1 MHNMP
6 HIGYNCCVMSS
17 LQNIIIASGYLGIF
31 VTIFAESG
39 FLLGIFLPGDSLLFT
54 LGLFASRGS
63 FSIWVLLPL
72 SIVAAIAGDSFGYF
86 SGKKF
91 GPAIF
96 NRDDSFFFRK
106 SYIEKTRHFYEK
118 YGKKTI
124 ILARFVPIVRTLAPI
139 FAGVA
144 GMNYKTFVSYNIVG
158 GILWPSSMLLA
169 GYFLGTWF
177 PSIQHYLS
185 EVIIVIILLSVS
197 PMVFEFIKSRR

>member
-1 MHNMP
+1 MET
-6 HIGYNCCVMSS
+6 

-54 LGLFASRGS
+54 LGLFASKGS
-63 FSIWVLLPL
+63 FSILILWIL
-72 SIVAAIAGDSFGYF
+72 SVSAAILGDSFGYF
-86 SGKKF
+86 SGRKF

-96 NRDDSFFFRK
+96 SKENSLFFRK
-106 SYIEKTRHFYEK
+106 SYLDKTQAFYDK

-144 GMNYKTFVSYNIVG
+144 NMNYRTFVSYNIIG
-158 GILWPSSMLLA
+158 GILWPSIMLFS
-169 GYFLGTWF
+169 GFFLGNIF
-177 PSIQHYLS
+177 PGIKNYLS
-185 EVIIVIILLSVS
+185 EVILIIIFLSFLPVI
-197 PMVFEFIKSRR
+197 FELVKTYKSRRIKS

>member
-1 MHNMP
+1 MEN
-6 HIGYNCCVMSS
+6 

-54 LGLFASRGS
+54 LGLFASKGS
-63 FSIWVLLPL
+63 FSILILWIL
-72 SIVAAIAGDSFGYF
+72 SVSAAILGDSFGYF
-86 SGKKF
+86 SGRKF

-96 NRDDSFFFRK
+96 SKENSLFFRK
-106 SYIEKTRHFYEK
+106 SYLDKTQAFYDK

-144 GMNYKTFVSYNIVG
+144 NMNYRTFVSYNIIG
-158 GILWPSSMLLA
+158 GILWPSVMLFS
-169 GYFLGTWF
+169 GFFLGNIF
-177 PSIQHYLS
+177 PGIKNYLS
-185 EVIIVIILLSVS
+185 EVILIIIFLSFLPVI
-197 PMVFEFIKSRR
+197 FELVKAYKSRRIKS

>member
-1 MHNMP
+1 MEA
-6 HIGYNCCVMSS
+6 
-17 LQNIIIASGYLGIF
+17 LQNIIIASGYIGIF

-54 LGLFASRGS
+54 LGLFASQGT
-63 FSIWVLLPL
+63 FSIWILLPL
-72 SIVAAIAGDSFGYF
+72 SIIAAITGDSFGYF

-96 NRDDSFFFRK
+96 SREDSFFFRK
-106 SYIEKTRHFYEK
+106 SYIEKTHVFYEK

-144 GMNYKTFVSYNIVG
+144 GMNYKTFITYNIIG
-158 GILWPSSMLLA
+158 GVLWPTIMLFV
-169 GYFLGTWF
+169 GYFLGKWF
-177 PSIQHYLS
+177 PGIQHYLS
-185 EVIIVIILLSVS
+185 EVIIIIILLSVS
-197 PMVFEFIKSRR
+197 PIIFEFLKSKKNKKIV